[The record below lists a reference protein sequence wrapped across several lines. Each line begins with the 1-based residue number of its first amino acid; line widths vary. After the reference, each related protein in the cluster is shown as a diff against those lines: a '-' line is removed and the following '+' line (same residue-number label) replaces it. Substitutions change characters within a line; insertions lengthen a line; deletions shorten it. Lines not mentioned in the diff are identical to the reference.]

1 MSIGRNDYQDRREAR
16 IDRLE
21 AHADKAK
28 ADAAAEYQ
36 KSHDLV
42 KDIPFGQPN
51 IIGRPALPRLRERSA
66 AAMDRALAHDE
77 KASYYA
83 DRARAAANNRAISSD
98 DPDALDRLAD
108 KLAALEAAQERDK
121 ARNAYYRKHKTMK
134 GFPGLSDDEAVRV
147 DAELAKEPER
157 LRRPVPAWALSNR
170 NAEINRL
177 KKRMESLRRVDDMEH
192 VEIEFD
198 GGRIVTNEDINRVQI
213 LFDEKPDEE
222 TRRTLKSYGF
232 RWAPSESAWQTQ
244 RTPAALRRA
253 KYICKVQ
260 DEKGGTDNAE

>member
-1 MSIGRNDYQDRREAR
+1 MSIGRNDYQERREAR
-16 IDRLE
+16 IDRLK

-66 AAMDRALAHDE
+66 AAMNRALAHDE
-77 KASYYA
+77 EALYYA
-83 DRARAAANNRAISSD
+83 DRARAAANDRAISSD
-98 DPDALDRLAD
+98 DADALDRLAG
-108 KLAALEAAQERDK
+108 KLAALEAMQGRDK
-121 ARNAYYRKHKTMK
+121 ALNAYYRKHKTLK
-134 GFPGLSDDEAVRV
+134 GFPDTPDDKAARLDAVI
-147 DAELAKEPER
+147 AAQPER
-157 LRRPVPAWALSNR
+157 LRRPVPVWVLSNR

-177 KKRMESLRRVDDMEH
+177 KKRIESLRQMDGMEH

-198 GGRIVTNEDINRVQI
+198 GGRIVTNEEINRVQI

-222 TRRTLKSYGF
+222 MRRTLKSYGF

-244 RTPAALRRA
+244 RTPAALRLA
-253 KYICKVQ
+253 KYICGVQ
-260 DEKGGTDNAE
+260 D